1 MSPIKIETTTLT
13 LLFFI
18 CMISFQIKQRI
29 QKLII
34 HFTLGIYWR
43 VLSYLIKTRNSEDAV
58 MSSVTPKLK
67 RQPNSR
73 GGSAL
78 PGSSSSGPISRGMTG
93 ISRNPK
99 ERDCG
104 DRRKSVTT
112 RAKRANILANS
123 RQREQSTARLV
134 QTVSSVEWSEVL
146 GVCATHGAGVQ
157 RAGHARPHGTAFSSE
172 SQYITYIVYS
182 T

>member
-1 MSPIKIETTTLT
+1 MSPKRSCNYDTYIII
-13 LLFFI
+13 FI
-18 CMISFQIKQRI
+18 RMISFQIKQRI
-29 QKLII
+29 QKLTI
-34 HFTLGIYWR
+34 HFTLVIYLR
-43 VLSYLIKTRNSEDAV
+43 VLSYLIKTRKSEDAV

-67 RQPNSR
+67 RRPTSG

-123 RQREQSTARLV
+123 
-134 QTVSSVEWSEVL
+134 
-146 GVCATHGAGVQ
+146 
-157 RAGHARPHGTAFSSE
+157 
-172 SQYITYIVYS
+172 
-182 T
+182 